1 MSGEFMVTQ
10 KVICCYWSMSN
21 VLQQIEDKIKEW
33 TINIKFVV
41 GLPGL
46 LHSVV
51 LCLTC
56 IMYPVIYL
64 YSSILLQSN
73 YTCNTYANE
82 GKWAWY
88 IHYTYVGN
96 CLPPSVIDSIT
107 CGCLFIFR
115 GKVIL
120 TYNACL
126 MYLWVALY
134 NNI

>member
-1 MSGEFMVTQ
+1 
-10 KVICCYWSMSN
+10 MSN

-82 GKWAWY
+82 GNDHDTY
-88 IHYTYVGN
+88 I
-96 CLPPSVIDSIT
+96 
-107 CGCLFIFR
+107 
-115 GKVIL
+115 IL
-120 TYNACL
+120 MWGIVCFLVLLTQLQNVRL
-126 MYLWVALY
+126 SLY
-134 NNI
+134 IQRQSNPNI